1 MRRASTAPGNRLWL
15 AAGLLALAGTI
26 GPAEAIGVR
35 RPPALGPP
43 IAVRVELVEN
53 DAKVIDQVVS
63 GLVRRMGHVTV
74 ERDLTELRPCPLGGR
89 TDFVT
94 RFIHEVGLGLQHRL
108 PEQGGLS
115 LKLSVLRQTNP
126 LSGGYFDPRC
136 QKAPIDRYS
145 DRIEQFVFVKPGLA
159 TEVPILAG
167 MHVRLTLQ

>member
-43 IAVRVELVEN
+43 VTVRVELVEN
-53 DAKVIDQVVS
+53 DATVIDQVVS

-94 RFIHEVGLGLQHRL
+94 RFIHEVELGLQHRL

-115 LKLSVLRQTNP
+115 LKLSVRRQTNP
-126 LSGGYFDPRC
+126 LSAAISIPDAKRPRSI
-136 QKAPIDRYS
+136 A
-145 DRIEQFVFVKPGLA
+145 
-159 TEVPILAG
+159 ILTG
-167 MHVRLTLQ
+167 SSSSCL